1 MCRAVSSTVAEMSAA
16 SPDDSTN
23 SLDNSLFLR
32 ACRRQPVE
40 RTPIWMMRQAGR
52 YLPSYRAVRAKASFL
67 EMCRTPELSCEV
79 TLQPIDQLGFD
90 AAILF
95 SDILITLPA
104 MGMEVAFPEAG
115 PKIAAPARTAAAV
128 HALRVPDPEAE
139 LGYVMEAVRQIRK
152 GLAGRVPLIGFA
164 GAPFTMATYAVEG
177 GGSKDYAHTKKM
189 LFGDPATA
197 HELLDKLARTCAV
210 FLEAQVAAGAQAVQI
225 FDSWAGILSPRDF
238 REYALR
244 HAKTAIT
251 LLRESKTFRDRNVP
265 IIYFANGCAPY
276 LADYASS
283 GADVLGVD
291 WRIDI
296 GTVRRGVGDGVALQG
311 NLDPGALHCSPEEI
325 RSRVHDILKQAGPI
339 GHIFN
344 LGHGVTPETNPDHV
358 RAMVAAV
365 KEYRHA

>member
-115 PKIAAPARTAAAV
+115 PKIAAPARTAEAV
-128 HALRVPDPEAE
+128 HALRVPDPELE

-210 FLEAQVAAGAQAVQI
+210 FLEAQVAAGAPWAT
-225 FDSWAGILSPRDF
+225 SWR
-238 REYALR
+238 
-244 HAKTAIT
+244 
-251 LLRESKTFRDRNVP
+251 
-265 IIYFANGCAPY
+265 C
-276 LADYASS
+276 
-283 GADVLGVD
+283 
-291 WRIDI
+291 WR
-296 GTVRRGVGDGVALQG
+296 RW
-311 NLDPGALHCSPEEI
+311 C
-325 RSRVHDILKQAGPI
+325 
-339 GHIFN
+339 
-344 LGHGVTPETNPDHV
+344 
-358 RAMVAAV
+358 
-365 KEYRHA
+365 